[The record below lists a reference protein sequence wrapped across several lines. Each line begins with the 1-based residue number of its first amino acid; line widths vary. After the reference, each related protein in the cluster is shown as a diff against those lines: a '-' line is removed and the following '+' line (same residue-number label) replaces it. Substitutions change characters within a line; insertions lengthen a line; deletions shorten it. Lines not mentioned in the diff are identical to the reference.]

1 MPLTTSSTF
10 FLSKYC
16 INILGM
22 LVFLKNVTFYGVSP
36 DSLLAETSEVKLKVQ
51 NEVQKGIDLG
61 IVKPFGRNVLTGP
74 CTREQAIKALQY
86 ITYLSKF
93 LCVQNVYCFIFY
105 L

>member
-1 MPLTTSSTF
+1 
-10 FLSKYC
+10 
-16 INILGM
+16 M

-36 DSLLAETSEVKLKVQ
+36 DSLLAETSEIKLKIQ

-74 CTREQAIKALQY
+74 CTREQAIQSLQY
-86 ITYLSKF
+86 IIYLNYFVCKMF
-93 LCVQNVYCFIFY
+93 IVFIFY